1 MNNKELIKEISKKF
15 LLKSEGKLKSMREND
30 YSNMGYILL
39 NYTEDDKGFNI
50 AQEHVKTLLDQVHAS
65 GSKINEGTSAQNDYR
80 KKVLN
85 KYCNDKVYGI
95 LSEPLEDSEFIGSSP
110 EEAKMKTLIETKL
123 KNVLKQIETWLAG
136 DGQNFDE
143 TRETI
148 QDILNKISTSTA
160 KHEKIPAI
168 VVYLIKLLNRIT
180 GIEYSNGGSK
190 DWAKEHVSRN
200 LTKMVTDYDGDD
212 RSKLENEQED
222 SKKFIKA
229 EPWPDFYRSL
239 HPLGVY
245 ENESKIITNLNEI
258 IGLCESIRKSENE
271 KHGTNRL
278 VIAAK
283 NAADA
288 FNYRT
293 GKDPN
298 TIWGIDAAFNDLRAS
313 IHQAKPA
320 LDKLKSILKNP
331 GSPVE
336 KLEPQ
341 ERESIENI
349 IGQLKNIKGYI
360 KEYNKQKFT
369 DKKEFQNE
377 RKQLID
383 KALHFT
389 NKHLTKYT
397 NLLEFY
403 DRLTTKGK

>member
-15 LLKSEGKLKSMREND
+15 LLKAEGKLKSMREND
-30 YSNMGYILL
+30 YSSMGYILL
-39 NYTEDDKGFNI
+39 NYTVDDDGFDV
-50 AQEHVKTLLDQVHAS
+50 AQEHVKALLDQVHAS

-95 LSEPLEDSEFIGSSP
+95 LFEPLEDSEFIGSSQ
-110 EEAKMKTLIETKL
+110 EKTKMKILIETTL
-123 KNVLKQIETWLAG
+123 KNVLKQTKTWLAS
-136 DGQNFDE
+136 DNQNFDE
-143 TRETI
+143 ARETI

-190 DWAKEHVSRN
+190 YGVKGHVSRN
-200 LTKMVTDYDGDD
+200 LTKMVTDYDDGNG
-212 RSKLENEQED
+212 STLEKEQED

-229 EPWPDFYRSL
+229 KPWPDFYRAL
-239 HPLGVY
+239 NPLGVY
-245 ENESKIITNLNEI
+245 ETESKIIANLNEI
-258 IGLCESIRKSENE
+258 IGLCGSIRKSENE
-271 KHGTNRL
+271 KNGSIKLTN
-278 VIAAK
+278 AFK
-283 NAADA
+283 NAAA
-288 FNYRT
+288 TIKYRT
-293 GKDPN
+293 GLDSN
-298 TIWGIDAAFNDLRAS
+298 SIWGLETAFNDLRAS

-341 ERESIENI
+341 ERKPIEGI
-349 IGQLKNIKGYI
+349 IVQLKDIKGYI
-360 KEYNKQKFT
+360 KKYNEQKF
-369 DKKEFQNE
+369 DAKKEFQNE
-377 RKQLID
+377 RKEFID

-389 NKHLTKYT
+389 NKHLEKYT
-397 NLLEFY
+397 NLLKLY
-403 DRLTTKGK
+403 DDLTEGN

>member
-15 LLKSEGKLKSMREND
+15 LLKAEGKLKSMREND
-30 YSNMGYILL
+30 YSSMGYILL
-39 NYTEDDKGFNI
+39 NYTVDDNGFDV

-95 LSEPLEDSEFIGSSP
+95 LFEPLEDSEFIGSSQ
-110 EEAKMKTLIETKL
+110 EKTKMKILIETTL
-123 KNVLKQIETWLAG
+123 KNVLKQTKTWLAS
-136 DGQNFDE
+136 DNQNFDE
-143 TRETI
+143 ARETI

-190 DWAKEHVSRN
+190 YGVKGHVSRN
-200 LTKMVTDYDGDD
+200 LTKMVTDYDDGNG
-212 RSKLENEQED
+212 STLEKEQED

-229 EPWPDFYRSL
+229 KPWPDFYRAL
-239 HPLGVY
+239 NPLGVY
-245 ENESKIITNLNEI
+245 ETESKIIANLNEI
-258 IGLCESIRKSENE
+258 IGLCGSIRKSENE
-271 KHGTNRL
+271 KNGSIKLTN
-278 VIAAK
+278 AFK
-283 NAADA
+283 NAAA
-288 FNYRT
+288 TIKYRT
-293 GKDPN
+293 GLDSN
-298 TIWGIDAAFNDLRAS
+298 SIWGLETAFNDLRAS

-341 ERESIENI
+341 ERKPIEGI
-349 IGQLKNIKGYI
+349 IVQLKDIKGYI
-360 KEYNKQKFT
+360 KKYNEQKF
-369 DKKEFQNE
+369 DAKKEFQNE
-377 RKQLID
+377 RKEFID

-389 NKHLTKYT
+389 NKHLEKYT
-397 NLLEFY
+397 NLLKLY
-403 DRLTTKGK
+403 DDLTEGN

>member
-15 LLKSEGKLKSMREND
+15 LLKAEGKLKSMREND
-30 YSNMGYILL
+30 YSSMGYILL
-39 NYTEDDKGFNI
+39 NYTVDDDGFDV

-95 LSEPLEDSEFIGSSP
+95 LFEPLEDSEFIGSSQ
-110 EEAKMKTLIETKL
+110 EKTKMKILIETTL
-123 KNVLKQIETWLAG
+123 KNVLKQTKTWLAS
-136 DGQNFDE
+136 DNQNFDE
-143 TRETI
+143 ARETI

-190 DWAKEHVSRN
+190 YGVKGHGSRN
-200 LTKMVTDYDGDD
+200 LTKMVTDYDDGNG
-212 RSKLENEQED
+212 STLEKEQED

-229 EPWPDFYRSL
+229 KPWPDFYRAL
-239 HPLGVY
+239 NPLGVY
-245 ENESKIITNLNEI
+245 ETESKIIANLNEI
-258 IGLCESIRKSENE
+258 IGLCGSIRKSENE
-271 KHGTNRL
+271 KNGSIKLTN
-278 VIAAK
+278 AFK
-283 NAADA
+283 NAAA
-288 FNYRT
+288 TIKYRT
-293 GKDPN
+293 GLDSN
-298 TIWGIDAAFNDLRAS
+298 SIWGLETAFNDLRAS

-341 ERESIENI
+341 ERKPIEGI
-349 IGQLKNIKGYI
+349 IVQLKDIKGYI
-360 KEYNKQKFT
+360 KKYNEQKF
-369 DKKEFQNE
+369 DAKKEFQNE
-377 RKQLID
+377 RKEFID

-389 NKHLTKYT
+389 NKHLEKYT
-397 NLLEFY
+397 NLLKLY
-403 DRLTTKGK
+403 DDLTEGN

>member
-39 NYTEDDKGFNI
+39 NYTADDEGFDI
-50 AQEHVKTLLDQVHAS
+50 AQEHVETLLDQVHAS

-95 LSEPLEDSEFIGSSP
+95 LLEPLEDSEFIGFSP
-110 EEAKMKTLIETKL
+110 EEARMKALIGTKL
-123 KNVLKQIETWLAG
+123 KNVLKQTKTWLAS
-136 DGQNFDE
+136 DNQNFDE
-143 TRETI
+143 ARETI
-148 QDILNKISTSTA
+148 QDILDDISISTA

-190 DWAKEHVSRN
+190 NEVKGHVSRN
-200 LTKMVTDYDGDD
+200 LEKMVIDYDGGD
-212 RSKLENEQED
+212 RSKLEKEQKD
-222 SKKFIKA
+222 SEKFEKA
-229 EPWPDFYRSL
+229 KPWPDFYRSL

-258 IGLCESIRKSENE
+258 IDLCESIRTSENK
-271 KHGTNRL
+271 KHGSNWL
-278 VIAAK
+278 VNAAK
-283 NAADA
+283 NTVATIK
-288 FNYRT
+288 YRT
-293 GKDPN
+293 GQDPN
-298 TIWGIDAAFNDLRAS
+298 SIWGLETAFNDLRAS
-313 IHQAKPA
+313 IHQAKPD

-331 GSPVE
+331 GPPAE
-336 KLEPQ
+336 KLKPQ
-341 ERESIENI
+341 ERESIKNI
-349 IGQLKNIKGYI
+349 IGQLENIKLYI
-360 KEYNKQKFT
+360 KEYSKQKFDDT
-369 DKKEFQNE
+369 KEFQNE

-397 NLLEFY
+397 NLLQFY
-403 DRLTTKGK
+403 DEFETLF

>member
-15 LLKSEGKLKSMREND
+15 LLKAEGKLKSMREND
-30 YSNMGYILL
+30 YSSMGYILL
-39 NYTEDDKGFNI
+39 NYTVDDDGFDV

-95 LSEPLEDSEFIGSSP
+95 LFEPLEDSEFIGSSQ
-110 EEAKMKTLIETKL
+110 EKTKMKTLIETTL
-123 KNVLKQIETWLAG
+123 KNVLKQTKTWLAS
-136 DGQNFDE
+136 DNQNFDE
-143 TRETI
+143 ARETI

-190 DWAKEHVSRN
+190 YGVKGHVSRN
-200 LTKMVTDYDGDD
+200 LTKMVTDYDDGNG
-212 RSKLENEQED
+212 STLEKEQED

-229 EPWPDFYRSL
+229 KPWPDFYRAL
-239 HPLGVY
+239 NPLGVY
-245 ENESKIITNLNEI
+245 ETESKIIANLNEI
-258 IGLCESIRKSENE
+258 IGLCGSIRKSENE
-271 KHGTNRL
+271 KNGSIKLTN
-278 VIAAK
+278 AFK
-283 NAADA
+283 NAAA
-288 FNYRT
+288 TIKYRT
-293 GKDPN
+293 GLDSN
-298 TIWGIDAAFNDLRAS
+298 SIWGLETAFNDLRAS

-341 ERESIENI
+341 ERKPIEGI
-349 IGQLKNIKGYI
+349 IVQLKDIKGYI
-360 KEYNKQKFT
+360 KKYNEQKF
-369 DKKEFQNE
+369 DAKKEFQNE
-377 RKQLID
+377 RKEFID

-389 NKHLTKYT
+389 KPS
-397 NLLEFY
+397 
-403 DRLTTKGK
+403 

>member
-15 LLKSEGKLKSMREND
+15 LLKAEGKLKSMREND
-30 YSNMGYILL
+30 YSSMGYILL
-39 NYTEDDKGFNI
+39 NYTVDDDGFDV

-95 LSEPLEDSEFIGSSP
+95 LFEPLEDSEFIGSSQ
-110 EEAKMKTLIETKL
+110 EKTKMKILIETTL
-123 KNVLKQIETWLAG
+123 KNVLKQTKTWLAS
-136 DGQNFDE
+136 DNQNFDE
-143 TRETI
+143 ARETI

-190 DWAKEHVSRN
+190 YGVKGHVSRN
-200 LTKMVTDYDGDD
+200 LTKMVTDYDDGNG
-212 RSKLENEQED
+212 STLEKEQED

-229 EPWPDFYRSL
+229 KPWPDFYRAL
-239 HPLGVY
+239 NPLGVY
-245 ENESKIITNLNEI
+245 ETESKIIANLNEI
-258 IGLCESIRKSENE
+258 IGLCGSIRKSENE
-271 KHGTNRL
+271 KNGSIKLTN
-278 VIAAK
+278 AFK
-283 NAADA
+283 NAAA
-288 FNYRT
+288 TIKYRT
-293 GKDPN
+293 GLDSN
-298 TIWGIDAAFNDLRAS
+298 SIWGLETAFNDLRAS

-341 ERESIENI
+341 ERKPIEGI
-349 IGQLKNIKGYI
+349 IVQLKDIKGYI
-360 KEYNKQKFT
+360 KKYNEQKF
-369 DKKEFQNE
+369 DAKKEFQNE
-377 RKQLID
+377 RKEFID

-389 NKHLTKYT
+389 NKHLEKYT
-397 NLLEFY
+397 NLLKLY
-403 DRLTTKGK
+403 DDLTEGN